1 MADSALPGLVVDI
14 EGRVDKLEKAM
25 ARANS
30 VIRNGSSSMEARAKQ
45 SAARIEA
52 TYAKAGSGIAN
63 VAKGISAAFAGIVSA
78 KAAQD
83 LIDSSIKI
91 QNQLKTTGLAG
102 KELKEVY
109 DQLFASA
116 QKNATPLE
124 ALVTL
129 YSRVSG
135 AAKDLNA
142 NQAEML
148 KFTDGVSLAMR
159 VSGQSATE
167 SAGALLQLSQALGGG
182 KIQAEE
188 YNSLLDGAR
197 PLLQAVAA
205 GMKEAGGSVSELTK
219 LVKSGQVSSEAFSR
233 AFLAG
238 VPTLRSQV
246 AGAETT
252 ISSRFVRLQNV
263 LIDAA
268 GKFNTSAEASKQFAV
283 IVDRVASEIAS
294 VNFDNLVGQIV
305 AVTTAVQNSIATLN
319 AWADKLGSISGLSSV
334 GKAFVNML
342 PGDTT
347 VKSYLGGNLT
357 ITSTDAV
364 QDRINSAFE
373 VAAGSDPIQS
383 RINDAFATAAG
394 NAALT
399 PDRIKAFADRSGA
412 TAAQVAPKAGR
423 IPASADAVKSVS
435 LADYAVPASG
445 GKGAGGGGR
454 GSASRY
460 DSEIEKIKERTQAL
474 QAATAAQAAINPLVD
489 DYGEA
494 LATAQAKQELMNAAQ
509 RDGKTV
515 GPDLAAQIDAAA
527 QAYGRA
533 TAAARKLQDEQDG
546 VKRAAEDALGTA
558 KDATKGLITDLMS
571 GKSASEA
578 LSNALS
584 RIGDAILNNVLD
596 KVFDL
601 KNFTGS
607 TGGGGFFSIIGKI
620 FGFADGGYT
629 GDGAKYE
636 PAGIVHKGEYV
647 LSKKAVNRIGVGNL
661 EALHR
666 SALGGYAG
674 GGLVTDA
681 PAIRRPDL
689 KATNSNA
696 APSGSPVNINTTVN
710 LTASGGMPEQNT
722 DLAGKVGKQIE
733 QQMRS
738 VVADEIR
745 RQSRPGNY
753 LYNRGR

>member
-1 MADSALPGLVVDI
+1 MTTALPGLVVDI
-14 EGRVDKLEKAM
+14 EGRVDKLERAM

-30 VIRNGSSSMEARAKQ
+30 VIRSGSNSMEARAKQ
-45 SAARIEA
+45 SADRIEA

-63 VAKGISAAFAGIVSA
+63 VARGISGVFAGIVSA

-102 KELKEVY
+102 KDLKAVY
-109 DQLFASA
+109 DQLFVSA

-142 NQAEML
+142 NQADML

-197 PLLQAVAA
+197 PVLQAVAA
-205 GMKEAGGSVSELTK
+205 GLKEAGGSVSALTK
-219 LVKSGQVSSEAFSR
+219 LVKDGEVSSEAFFR

-238 VPTLRSQV
+238 LPTLRSQV
-246 AGAETT
+246 ASAETT
-252 ISSRFVRLQNV
+252 ISSSFVRLQNV

-268 GKFNTSAEASKQFAV
+268 GKFNTSAEASKQFAIV
-283 IVDRVASEIAS
+283 VDRVASEIAS
-294 VNFDNLVGQIV
+294 VNFDNLVHQII
-305 AVTTAVQNSIATLN
+305 AVTTAVQTSIAALN
-319 AWADKLGSISGLSSV
+319 TWADKLGSLSGLTNV
-334 GKAFVNML
+334 GKSLVGML

-357 ITSTDAV
+357 ITSPEAV

-373 VAAGSDPIQS
+373 VAADSDPIQS

-394 NAALT
+394 KAALT
-399 PDRIKAFADRSGA
+399 PEQIKAFADRSGK

-423 IPASADAVKSVS
+423 VPAIAEAVKPVS
-435 LADYAVPASG
+435 LSDYAVPDDDDKSS
-445 GKGAGGGGR
+445 GGR
-454 GSASRY
+454 GGAAKSRY
-460 DSEIEKIKERTQAL
+460 DSEIQQIKERTQAL

-489 DYGEA
+489 DYGKA
-494 LATAQAKQELMNAAQ
+494 VATAHAKQELLNAAQ
-509 RDGKTV
+509 RDGRTV
-515 GPDLAAQIDAAA
+515 GPEMAAQIDAAA

-533 TAAARKLQDEQDG
+533 TAAAQQLQDQQDR
-546 VKRAAEDALGTA
+546 VRQSAEDALSTA
-558 KDATKGLITDLMS
+558 KDATKGLITDLIN

-601 KNFTGS
+601 KNFTGAT
-607 TGGGGFFSIIGKI
+607 TGGGFLGIIGKL
-620 FGFADGGYT
+620 FGFSEGGYT
-629 GDGAKYE
+629 GPGGKYE
-636 PAGIVHKGEYV
+636 PAGVVHKGEYV
-647 LSKKAVNRIGVGNL
+647 MSKAATNRIGVRNL

-666 SALGGYAG
+666 GALGGYANG
-674 GGLVTDA
+674 GFVGSV
-681 PAIRRPDL
+681 PALNKPDL
-689 KATNSNA
+689 KGEERNV
-696 APSGSPVNINTTVN
+696 APASTVNINTKVTLN
-710 LTASGGMPEQNT
+710 ASGGTPEENT
-722 DLAGKVGKQIE
+722 DLAAKVSKQVENKMRAIV
-733 QQMRS
+733 QQEMQS
-738 VVADEIR
+738 A
-745 RQSRPGNY
+745 SRPGGY
-753 LYNRGR
+753 LPRR